1 MRILAIDPGLA
12 CCGVAW
18 YVDGTYGAC
27 SVRVKGQDLVERCKE
42 IAYLVATGT
51 PALWPQAQKWD
62 LLVIEKMQVY
72 QGSKQEGDPN
82 DLINLSILT
91 GMLFEKLRHFDCL
104 LPLPVTWKGGVP
116 KEIHHRR
123 IREEVPGL
131 GRQSKDAMDAVG
143 LVLYGKGILDARSKK
158 K

>member
-42 IAYLVATGT
+42 ITRSVIEKSPT
-51 PALWPQAQKWD
+51 PSAHLLFWD

-91 GMLFEKLRHFDCL
+91 GILFERIPYADHL

-143 LVLYGKGILDARSKK
+143 LVL
-158 K
+158 